1 MIHESCFWLWLF
13 YNNICFRLHTRIAEE
28 IYWNL
33 NYFRES
39 GKKCLNL
46 FFVEA
51 IKNFLNETKK
61 IRICLALPFLSPEFD
76 RPFPTDEFCKCFLL
90 FFSVFFFFFA
100 ARAYQRK
107 KEFSYGSYLLLVNS
121 PNDLGFTVFCEH
133 SWITKNEIQR
143 TSLRQYH

>member
-39 GKKCLNL
+39 GKNVLT

-76 RPFPTDEFCKCFLL
+76 RPFPTNEFCKCFLL
-90 FFSVFFFFFA
+90 LFSVFFSF
-100 ARAYQRK
+100 
-107 KEFSYGSYLLLVNS
+107 LLQEHIRGKRSFRMDHIFCSWTAQMILVLLCSANS
-121 PNDLGFTVFCEH
+121 HE
-133 SWITKNEIQR
+133 SQR
-143 TSLRQYH
+143 TKYKEHP

>member
-33 NYFRES
+33 NYLRES
-39 GKKCLNL
+39 GKKFFNL

-90 FFSVFFFFFA
+90 FSSVFFFFFA

-107 KEFSYGSYLLLVNS
+107 RSFRMDHIFCSWTAQMTLVLLCSANIHES
-121 PNDLGFTVFCEH
+121 
-133 SWITKNEIQR
+133 QR
-143 TSLRQYH
+143 TKYKEHP